1 MGIQNFIGDITS
13 NVGQS
18 IQGFLDSAWSAVSGI
33 GERVGT
39 FVANIWDG
47 GFAGVSNYDGLK
59 TAISNYS
66 KDVQDIVN
74 QYQPDADIS
83 DSFQGQSAEAL
94 HEFVTSTKSLLDA
107 YVALVEKWNT
117 EHPDKKIDLIYTDD
131 ANATPL
137 HVSDGTVDFEFFD
150 YISLEEQVEKS
161 QAQSS
166 FVLIMIPFQTIIQD
180 IHILYFQK
188 TSRSLQRNLMKS
200 YWNL

>member
-117 EHPDKKIDLIYTDD
+117 ELDTYYEKYQSGDTTLSNNVSSD
-131 ANATPL
+131 AQDVADAASK
-137 HVSDGTVDFEFFD
+137 VSIG
-150 YISLEEQVEKS
+150 
-161 QAQSS
+161 
-166 FVLIMIPFQTIIQD
+166 
-180 IHILYFQK
+180 
-188 TSRSLQRNLMKS
+188 
-200 YWNL
+200 